1 MKFSENLSNWTFFKD
16 AALGRIQSGSCQK
29 HQPDVFYEKGVIKKS
44 AKFTKKH
51 LCQSLF
57 FKKVAG
63 IETLAQVFP
72 CEFGQ
77 FLSQFFS
84 SDCKQPSA
92 MNESSFIFL

>member
-1 MKFSENLSNWTFFKD
+1 MKTVLLKNPQNS
-16 AALGRIQSGSCQK
+16 QK
-29 HQPDVFYEKGVIKKS
+29 YTYV
-44 AKFTKKH
+44 
-51 LCQSLF
+51 SLF

-92 MNESSFIFL
+92 MNESSFISL